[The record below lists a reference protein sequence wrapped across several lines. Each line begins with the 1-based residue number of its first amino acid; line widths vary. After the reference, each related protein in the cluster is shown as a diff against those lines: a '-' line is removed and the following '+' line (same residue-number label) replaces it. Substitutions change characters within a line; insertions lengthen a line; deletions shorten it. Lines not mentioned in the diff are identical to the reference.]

1 MGSIFP
7 VLSGGV
13 FRAFLRLYCRG
24 RCQMRITAA
33 SSPARWRFL
42 CFMCG
47 VLLASI
53 FWVTPLAHLD
63 HQSLT
68 GHMVQHLLLMTV
80 SAPLILFAKPMLILR
95 QGVPQSAAGFLDKPR
110 GERSLDSGVQSSIW
124 LVSCWMAGTA
134 TVIWWHIPS
143 VFEFSMHSHVGHEI
157 EKTTFFLGGLF
168 FWWPVLRQ
176 WANRKQTPHWAIVFY
191 LFLATLPCDVLSAFL
206 TFCGH
211 VAYAFYASGPA
222 SIQSAALRDQERA
235 GALMWTWVTF
245 AYLTPAV
252 LIAIAKLSGSSAL
265 GSHGQHRPPRSP
277 RTEDPGRFDDALAQQ
292 MRGLRMSRD
301 VT

>member
-1 MGSIFP
+1 MGSIFR
-7 VLSGGV
+7 VAYAGV
-13 FRAFLRLYCRG
+13 FRASLRLYCRARG
-24 RCQMRITAA
+24 GMRITAA
-33 SSPARWRFL
+33 SNPARWRFL
-42 CFMCG
+42 CFTCG

-63 HQSLT
+63 HLSLT

-80 SAPLILFAKPMLILR
+80 TAPLILFAEPMLVFR
-95 QGVPQSAAGFLDKPR
+95 QGVPQWAADSFDKPR
-110 GERSLDSGVQSSIW
+110 RQRSLDSGVQSSIW

-143 VFEFSMHSHVGHEI
+143 VFAFSVHSHVGHEI
-157 EKTTFFLGGLF
+157 EKTTFFLGGLC
-168 FWWPVLRQ
+168 FWSPVLRQ
-176 WANRKQTPHWAIVFY
+176 WRDPERTPHWSIVFY

-206 TFCGH
+206 TFCGR
-211 VAYAFYASGPA
+211 VAYAFYASGPE
-222 SIQSAALRDQERA
+222 SMQSAALRDQERA

-252 LIAIAKLSGSSAL
+252 VIAISKLSGSPAL
-265 GSHGQHRPPRSP
+265 GSHGQHQPPRSP
-277 RTEDPGRFDDALAQQ
+277 RTEGPGESTTQVPQQ

>member
-1 MGSIFP
+1 VFS
-7 VLSGGV
+7 VL
-13 FRAFLRLYCRG
+13 LYCRWWY
-24 RCQMRITAA
+24 RMRITAA
-33 SSPARWRFL
+33 TSLARWRFL
-42 CFMCG
+42 CFTCG

-80 SAPLILFAKPMLILR
+80 TAPLILFAGPTLILR
-95 QGVPQSAAGFLDKPR
+95 QVLGQWAAGSSDKPR
-110 GERSLDSGVQSSIW
+110 PERSLDSGVQSSIW

-143 VFEFSMHSHVGHEI
+143 VFAFSMHSHVGHEI
-157 EKTTFFLGGLF
+157 EKATFFLGGLF

-176 WANRKQTPHWAIVFY
+176 WTNRKQTPHWSIVFY

-211 VAYAFYASGPA
+211 VAYAFYASGPE
-222 SIQSAALRDQERA
+222 SMQSAALRDQERA

-252 LIAIAKLSGSSAL
+252 LIAIWKLSGSSAL
-265 GSHGQHRPPRSP
+265 DFHGRHQPPTSP
-277 RTEDPGRFDDALAQQ
+277 RTKGPGKSTTRYP
-292 MRGLRMSRD
+292 SRCEASE
-301 VT
+301 